1 MTLFIKPTR
10 LIKVLLIAVSFIS
23 SVVLFSAVFFL
34 LVYLG
39 AFGSLPEKDELAAI
53 SQEEASLVFSSDG
66 IVIGEFFAK
75 NRTNIHLEDIPAHLK
90 HALIATEDK
99 RFFTR
104 SGYDIR
110 SIGRV
115 FLNSILLGKKS
126 GGGGSTLS
134 QQLVKN
140 LYGRNDYGFIS
151 LPVNKIREIINAARI
166 EQVYSKEELLLL
178 YLNTV
183 PFGEDVY
190 GVESAA
196 RRYFNKHTREL
207 TIQESAVLVGLLKA
221 NTHFNPR
228 LNPEN
233 SISRRNMV
241 LNLMAKEHY
250 LSAEACD
257 SLRKL
262 PVELNYENI
271 GLTPPAG
278 YFVYQVKKKASAL
291 LESVKAKTGKAYN
304 LEKDGLK
311 IYTTLDMSL
320 QELAMEAVRGHLS
333 VMQKLLDKELV
344 VYNVKKRWYNKQQN
358 SSADL
363 VSDSQ
368 LREIGVGD
376 WDGFQ
381 VKKINKL
388 DSLWHYYKMLNAAVL
403 LTNPTNGEVLAWTGG
418 NDFATLPFDMVLAHR
433 QIASAFKPVVY
444 ATALESG
451 FTPCVYLSN
460 QRKKYPVYEDWEPQ
474 NYDHSSTPD
483 STIAF
488 WYALVNS
495 INLPTVDLYFKEGR
509 ENLLKTCNKLEFPM
523 ITGDAPSVALGTL
536 DLSLYEIVRAYAS
549 FADRGQ
555 MNEPVMIDKIL
566 DARGNTLYSKEPLKP
581 KTVFTPETSQV
592 ITSILQEVINQGTGA
607 GLRSKYG
614 IKAAVA
620 GKTGTAQNYSDAWF
634 IAYTP
639 GLVLGT
645 WVGAR
650 TSDVHFI
657 SSNGSGA
664 SLALPVVGKILAG
677 IEKDPELRK
686 KYLTPFNI
694 PGETYS
700 FLHCQPYRQKGV
712 KGFFNRLF
720 KGTRN
725 KAADNIDHKKEK
737 KSRESKSFFK
747 KLF

>member
-1 MTLFIKPTR
+1 M
-10 LIKVLLIAVSFIS
+10 IKVLMIVVTFIS
-23 SVVLFSAVFFL
+23 SVVLFSALFFS

-39 AFGSLPEKDELAAI
+39 AFGSLPGKDELAAI
-53 SQEEASLVFSSDG
+53 RQEEASLVFSSDG
-66 IVIGEFFAK
+66 TVIGEFFAK
-75 NRTNIHLEDIPAHLK
+75 NRTSIHPEDIPAHLK
-90 HALIATEDK
+90 HALTATEDK

-110 SIGRV
+110 SLARV
-115 FLNSILLGKKS
+115 FLKSILLGKKS

-151 LPVNKIREIINAARI
+151 LPVNKIREIIIGARI
-166 EQVYSKEELLLL
+166 EQVYSKDELLLL

-250 LSAEACD
+250 LSAKACD
-257 SLRKL
+257 SLQKL

-291 LESVKAKTGKAYN
+291 LDSVKAKTGKAYN

-320 QELAMEAVRGHLS
+320 QELVMEAARDHLS
-333 VMQKLLDKELV
+333 VMQKMLDKELE
-344 VYNVKKRWYNKQQN
+344 VYKVKTRWYNNQRN
-358 SSADL
+358 NNADL
-363 VSDSQ
+363 ESESQ
-368 LREIGVGD
+368 LREIGVFD
-376 WDGFQ
+376 WDGFR
-381 VKKINKL
+381 VKKMNTL
-388 DSLWHYYKMLNAAVL
+388 DSIWHYYKMLNAAVL
-403 LTNPTNGEVLAWTGG
+403 LTNPENGEVLAWTGG
-418 NDFATLPFDMVLAHR
+418 NNFATLPFDMVLSHR
-433 QIASAFKPVVY
+433 QIASAFKPFVY

-451 FTPCVYLSN
+451 FTPCVFLSN
-460 QRKKYPVYEDWEPQ
+460 KIKKYPGYEDWEPQ

-483 STIAF
+483 STVAL

-509 ENLLKTCNKLEFPM
+509 ENLLKTCNKLEFPV

-549 FADRGQ
+549 FANKGQ

-566 DARGNTLYSKEPLKP
+566 DARGNTLYSREPLKP
-581 KTVFTPETSQV
+581 KRVFTPETSQV
-592 ITSILQEVINQGTGA
+592 ITAILQEVINQGRGVRI
-607 GLRSKYG
+607 RSDYG
-614 IKAAVA
+614 VKASVA

-650 TSDVHFI
+650 SADVHFF
-657 SSNGSGA
+657 SSNGSGV
-664 SLALPVVGKILAG
+664 SLALPVVGKILEG
-677 IEKDPELRK
+677 IEKDPQLHK
-686 KYLTPFNI
+686 KYLTPFKI
-694 PGETYS
+694 PAETYS
-700 FLHCQPYRQKGV
+700 FLNCDAYRQKGIQ
-712 KGFFNRLF
+712 GFFNRLF
-720 KGTRN
+720 KGTRK
-725 KAADNIDHKKEK
+725 KAANNIDHEAGQTGH
-737 KSRESKSFFK
+737 
-747 KLF
+747 

>member
-1 MTLFIKPTR
+1 MKLFIKHTR
-10 LIKVLLIAVSFIS
+10 LITVLLIVAAFIS
-23 SVVLFSAVFFL
+23 SVILISAVFFIS
-34 LVYLG
+34 VYLG
-39 AFGSLPEKDELAAI
+39 AFGSLPGKDELSAI

-66 IVIGEFFAK
+66 MVIGEFFAR
-75 NRTNIHLEDIPAHLK
+75 NRTNIHPEDIPVHLK
-90 HALIATEDK
+90 HALTATEDK

-110 SIGRV
+110 SLVRV

-140 LYGRNDYGFIS
+140 LYGRHDYGFMS
-151 LPVNKIREIINAARI
+151 LPVNKIRELILAARI

-196 RRYFNKHTREL
+196 RRYFNKHTRDL

-233 SISRRNMV
+233 SLSRRNLV
-241 LNLMAKEHY
+241 LTLMAREHY
-250 LSAEACD
+250 LPARACD

-271 GLTPPAG
+271 ALTPPAG

-291 LESVKAKTGKAYN
+291 LDSIKAKTGKAYN
-304 LEKDGLK
+304 LEKEGLK

-320 QELAMEAVRGHLS
+320 QELAVKSVREHLA
-333 VMQKLLDKELV
+333 VMQKLLDKEFD
-344 VYNVKKRWYNKQQN
+344 VYKSKKRWYLKQQN
-358 SSADL
+358 NSTGLERESRT
-363 VSDSQ
+363 
-368 LREIGVGD
+368 REIGVFD

-381 VKKINKL
+381 VKKMNTL
-388 DSLWHYYKMLNAAVL
+388 DSIWHYYKMLNAAVL
-403 LTNPTNGEVLAWTGG
+403 LINPGNGEVLAWTGG
-418 NDFATLPFDMVLAHR
+418 NDFSTLPFDLVLAHR

-451 FTPCVYLSN
+451 ITPCVYLSN
-460 QRKKYPVYEDWEPQ
+460 QRKKYPGYEDWEPE

-483 STIAF
+483 STVAF

-495 INLPTVDLYFKEGR
+495 LNLPTVDLYFKEGR
-509 ENLLKTCNKLEFPM
+509 GNLLKTCQKLKFPV
-523 ITGDAPSVALGTL
+523 IAGDAPSVALGTL

-549 FADRGQ
+549 FADGGL
-555 MNEPVMIDKIL
+555 MNEPVMIDKIV
-566 DARGNTLYSKEPLKP
+566 DARGNILYSKEPLRP
-581 KTVFTPETSQV
+581 KAVFTPETSQV
-592 ITSILQEVINQGTGA
+592 ITAMLQAVINQGTGMRI
-607 GLRSKYG
+607 RSEFG
-614 IKAAVA
+614 IKAPLA

-639 GLVLGT
+639 CLVLGT

-650 TSDVHFI
+650 TADVHFFG
-657 SSNGSGA
+657 SNGSGA
-664 SLALPVVGKILAG
+664 SLALPVVGKILGG
-677 IEKDPELRK
+677 IEKDPLLRK
-686 KYLTPFNI
+686 KYFTPFNI
-694 PGETYS
+694 PGEAYS
-700 FLHCQPYRQKGV
+700 FLQCQPYRQTGV

-720 KGTRN
+720 KRTRKNTAPVMDHN
-725 KAADNIDHKKEK
+725 KAK
-737 KSRESKSFFK
+737 KSR
-747 KLF
+747 

>member
-1 MTLFIKPTR
+1 MTQFLKHTR
-10 LIKVLLIAVSFIS
+10 LIKVLLIVVTFIS
-23 SVVLFSAVFFL
+23 SVILFSSVFFL

-39 AFGSLPEKDELAAI
+39 AFGSLPGKDELSAV

-66 IVIGEFFAK
+66 IVISEFFAK

-90 HALIATEDK
+90 HALTATEDK

-104 SGYDIR
+104 SGYDFR
-110 SIGRV
+110 SLARV
-115 FLNSILLGKKS
+115 FLNSILPGKKS

-151 LPVNKIREIINAARI
+151 LAVNKIREIIIAARI
-166 EQVYSKEELLLL
+166 EQVYSKEELLVL

-233 SISRRNMV
+233 SISRRNLV
-241 LNLMAKEHY
+241 LKLMANEHY

-257 SLRKL
+257 SLRKM

-291 LESVKAKTGKAYN
+291 LDSVKAKTGKAYN

-320 QELAMEAVRGHLS
+320 QKLAVKATRDHLS
-333 VMQKLLDKELV
+333 VMQKLLDKELE
-344 VYNVKKRWYNKQQN
+344 VYNIKKRWYNKQQN
-358 SSADL
+358 NSPDIESE
-363 VSDSQ
+363 SQ
-368 LREIGVGD
+368 LREIGVFD
-376 WDGFQ
+376 WNGFQ
-381 VKKINKL
+381 VKKMNKL
-388 DSLWHYYKMLNAAVL
+388 DSIWHYYKMLNAAVL
-403 LTNPTNGEVLAWTGG
+403 LTNPENGEVLAWTGG
-418 NDFATLPFDMVLAHR
+418 NDFATLPFDMVLSHR
-433 QIASAFKPVVY
+433 QIASAFKPIVY

-451 FTPCVYLSN
+451 FTPCIYLSN

-509 ENLLKTCNKLEFPM
+509 ENLLKTCNKLAFPM

-536 DLSLYEIVRAYAS
+536 DLSLYEIVRAYAA

-566 DARGNTLYSKEPLKP
+566 DARGNNLYSKEPLKP
-581 KTVFTPETSQV
+581 KTVFTPETSQ
-592 ITSILQEVINQGTGA
+592 IMTAILQEVINQGTGV
-607 GLRSKYG
+607 RIRNDFG
-614 IKAAVA
+614 IKASVA

-650 TSDVHFI
+650 SADVHFFT
-657 SSNGSGA
+657 SNGSGA
-664 SLALPVVGKILAG
+664 SLALPVIGKILEG
-677 IEKDPELRK
+677 IEKDPQLHK
-686 KYLTPFNI
+686 KYLTRFNI

-700 FLHCQPYRQKGV
+700 FLNCQPYRQTGI

-720 KGTRN
+720 KGTW
-725 KAADNIDHKKEK
+725 KKTGHNIDHKQAK
-737 KSRESKSFFK
+737 KGEWKKHSF
-747 KLF
+747 